1 MSFFSSQARAAS
13 TNASRQL
20 EGCAIDGVPFVRL
33 HHADDHMRGVVSRL
47 GEQLITVGTLN
58 LKVFNENA
66 EFDLLFG
73 RKIPLEDDHVGKFL
87 LSGRVAVSFE
97 AMREANPNNRQL
109 LNAMDAME
117 KAIVQKFTGQGSHIQ
132 KIGVI
137 IRLAG
142 RAESQ
147 LEHVDGRCSD
157 AGASTTKSI
166 LIPLRTQRSTLFVDA
181 RTDAALLSGKIACP
195 LMFCGD
201 VTEHD
206 ADKCVHNGYCSS
218 GTPDGDIVSMT
229 VFASISFDESLD
241 RQRHSYAKATEEIG
255 CIPNAVISSAIRIP
269 PVKNCVVC
277 SRDIVNRNLAC
288 IRVCVACNGREQHGI
303 HVICDACNRWPC
315 DAMPKESVDKLK
327 KDSDRSSILSYIYR
341 SQYDEFGNGRRCEH
355 PTAVWQPLDIRHRI
369 RLYFNDEE
377 IRHSARWI
385 LRLHVLNVLDAVQN
399 SEYATLS
406 VLELA
411 ASLLGS
417 CSRRRWLVKLVL
429 SFACIYLVQSDD
441 DTSDAL
447 FFNVDAMDEYIQGRK
462 ARLNALVDLCSSPTA
477 LDYEMF
483 GRPLMCALSTQESEV
498 STRCS
503 CVNLRDRPCSSGFD
517 VLPKLRGDGQITNP
531 KYSMMVNNMKSKYE
545 VKSGTAII

>member
-255 CIPNAVISSAIRIP
+255 CIPNAVISTAIRIP

-327 KDSDRSSILSYIYR
+327 NDSDRSSILSLYIFIDHSTMSLVMVDVVNTR
-341 SQYDEFGNGRRCEH
+341 RQSGNLL
-355 PTAVWQPLDIRHRI
+355 T
-369 RLYFNDEE
+369 
-377 IRHSARWI
+377 SAIESACTSTTRKFDT
-385 LRLHVLNVLDAVQN
+385 VLDGYCV
-399 SEYATLS
+399 SMFSTYLTRFKT
-406 VLELA
+406 LELA